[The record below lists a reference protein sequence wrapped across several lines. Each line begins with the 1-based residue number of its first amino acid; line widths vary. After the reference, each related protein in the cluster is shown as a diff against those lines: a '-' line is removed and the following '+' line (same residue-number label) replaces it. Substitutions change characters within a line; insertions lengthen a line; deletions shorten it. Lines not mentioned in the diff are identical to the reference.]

1 MSHGKNVVCQHY
13 RGHGIFEIQGL
24 KVQLWYE
31 GMSTGFGIISMLQFW
46 FCQWLSAS
54 SYTPVK

>member
-24 KVQLWYE
+24 KEQLWYE
-31 GMSTGFGIISMLQFW
+31 GMSTGFGMNIY
-46 FCQWLSAS
+46 AS
-54 SYTPVK
+54 ILVLPVTFSF